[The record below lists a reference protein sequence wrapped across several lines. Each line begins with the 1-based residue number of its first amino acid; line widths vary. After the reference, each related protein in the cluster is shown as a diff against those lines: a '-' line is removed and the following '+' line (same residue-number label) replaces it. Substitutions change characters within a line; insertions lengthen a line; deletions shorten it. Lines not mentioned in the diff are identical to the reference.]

1 MVLAIFVFAP
11 IGLPAWYWLVA
22 SRILGIPLIAGLS
35 YEVIKWAGKNR
46 RKRWVRGVMWP
57 GLMLQNLTTREPD
70 EEQLAVA
77 IASLEAVL
85 APRSRRE
92 DAAPRST
99 SRSSPR

>member
-1 MVLAIFVFAP
+1 VLAIFVFAP
-11 IGLPAWYWLVA
+11 IGLPAWYWLLA

-46 RKRWVRGVMWP
+46 RKRWVRAVMWP

-77 IASLEAVL
+77 IASLEKVL
-85 APRSRRE
+85 AEEPAHESDE
-92 DAAPRST
+92 
-99 SRSSPR
+99 SPIEIVA